1 MQIPSFFKMN
11 YPCKES
17 FRHEK
22 FPYEIETNKRKRK
35 RERMKKRKKYQEDNN
50 NTRRYNERAC
60 IAGSLAERSYL
71 EIDSKSLT

>member
-1 MQIPSFFKMN
+1 MQIPPFFKMN

-35 RERMKKRKKYQEDNN
+35 RERMKKKKK
-50 NTRRYNERAC
+50 
-60 IAGSLAERSYL
+60 ISGG
-71 EIDSKSLT
+71 

>member
-1 MQIPSFFKMN
+1 MQIPPFFKMN

-35 RERMKKRKKYQEDNN
+35 RERMEKKEKNI
-50 NTRRYNERAC
+50 RRITTHGATMNVHA
-60 IAGSLAERSYL
+60 SLAAWLREV
-71 EIDSKSLT
+71 T

>member
-1 MQIPSFFKMN
+1 MQIPPFFKMN

-35 RERMKKRKKYQEDNN
+35 RERMEKKKK
-50 NTRRYNERAC
+50 
-60 IAGSLAERSYL
+60 ISGG
-71 EIDSKSLT
+71 

>member
-1 MQIPSFFKMN
+1 MKNFHTKLRRIRE
-11 YPCKES
+11 KEK
-17 FRHEK
+17 EK
-22 FPYEIETNKRKRK
+22 GW
-35 RERMKKRKKYQEDNN
+35 KKRKKYQEDN